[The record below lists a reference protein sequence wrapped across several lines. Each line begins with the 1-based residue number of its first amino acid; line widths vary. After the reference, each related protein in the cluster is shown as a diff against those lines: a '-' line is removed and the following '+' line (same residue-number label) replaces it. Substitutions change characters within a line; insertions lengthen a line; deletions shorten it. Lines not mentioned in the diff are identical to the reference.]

1 MTTFKDATQTEI
13 ESAMK
18 NAETAF
24 HQLKKISS
32 EKRSLFLDSIAE
44 EIELLGN
51 ELIQTAMRETHLPEA
66 RLLSERGRTTGQLR
80 IFAQLIREGSWVE
93 ASIDT
98 ALPERTPIPKPDIR
112 KMLIPIGPVVVFG
125 ASNFPFAYST
135 AGGDTASAL
144 AAGCPVIVKA
154 HPAHA
159 ETSEMVAGAI
169 QKAIRKSNM
178 PEGIFQHLH
187 GAGFE
192 VGKSLVMHSTIKAV
206 GFTGSF
212 AGGKALF
219 DLANRRGVPI
229 PVFAEMGSVNPVFIL
244 PETMAENGSKIS
256 AALANSVTLGM
267 GQFCTNPGLMFVVEH
282 ENLSGFM
289 NLLGSELKKS
299 VPAEMLHDGISLN
312 YHKKKNEVLSINGVI
327 LEAQSEQ
334 IVSPKEGFPTL
345 ASVSGDLFLSNPVLH
360 QEVFGPF
367 SLIVKCKSV
376 EQMISISENL
386 EGQLTAS
393 VWGNESDL
401 KNHSELVESISEI
414 AGRIVING
422 APTGVEVC
430 PSINHGGPFPATT
443 DSRFTSVG
451 ISAVK
456 RFARPMCYQNFP
468 VNLLPD
474 ELKNSNPK
482 KIWRMVNNDWTKSG
496 IN

>member
-1 MTTFKDATQTEI
+1 MTKFKDATQPEI
-13 ESAMK
+13 ESALIHAESAFQLMK
-18 NAETAF
+18 KTNPERRA
-24 HQLKKISS
+24 
-32 EKRSLFLDSIAE
+32 LFLDAIAE

-51 ELIQTAMRETHLPEA
+51 GLIQTAMRETHLPET
-66 RLLSERGRTTGQLR
+66 RLISERGRTTGQLR

-112 KMLIPIGPVVVFG
+112 KMLIPLGPVAVFG

-192 VGKSLVMHSTIKAV
+192 VGKSLVMHPAVKAV

-219 DLANRRGVPI
+219 DLAKSRAVPI

-244 PETMAENGSKIS
+244 HEAMKENAVKIS
-256 AALANSVTLGM
+256 AAMANSVTLGM
-267 GQFCTNPGLMFVVEH
+267 GQFCTNPGLMFVIENEH
-282 ENLSGFM
+282 LSGFM

-299 VPAEMLHDGISLN
+299 VPAEMLHDGISSN
-312 YHKKKNEVLSINGVI
+312 YHKKKNEVLSINGVV

-376 EQMISISENL
+376 EQMIEISKKL

-393 VWGNESDL
+393 VWGNDSDL
-401 KNHSELVESISEI
+401 ENHSELVETISEI
-414 AGRIVING
+414 AGRVVING

-451 ISAVK
+451 ISAIK
-456 RFARPMCYQNFP
+456 RFARPLCYQNFP
-468 VNLLPD
+468 ENLLPD

-482 KIWRMVNNDWTKSG
+482 KIWRMVNNEWTKSE